1 MSSKS
6 KMASKR
12 KGRSRPVRLLG
23 LALIASFAMSAFA
36 AAGASA
42 LSISPA
48 GSELKPIAYTVSTKG
63 ITLTTESGTSRSC
76 SGSSA
81 GTGSFTSGTGGPLK
95 LVLAGCTYGPASCT
109 SVGQPTGSI
118 ATRSL
123 TAKLVYLDA
132 AHTKF
137 GLLLTP
143 SGSETFA
150 EFDCGFFGHF
160 AWTGSL
166 IGQITKP
173 SLGGTSAQATLILNS
188 TSFGVQAYQQ
198 VEGTGVK
205 HHITESRNGG
215 AADGLAFEAEL
226 TINLAQQVTFN
237 P

>member
-1 MSSKS
+1 
-6 KMASKR
+6 MAGKR
-12 KGRSRPVRLLG
+12 KDWSRPVRLLG

-48 GSELKPIAYTVSTKG
+48 GSALKPIGYTVSTHA
-63 ITLTTESGTSRSC
+63 ITVTTESQTKRSC

-95 LVLAGCTYGPASCT
+95 LTLAGCTFGSASCT
-109 SVGQPTGSI
+109 SAGQPTGSI

-123 TAKLVYLDA
+123 TANLVYLDA

-137 GLLLTP
+137 GLLLSP
-143 SGSETFA
+143 SGSETVA

-160 AWTGSL
+160 VWTGSL

-173 SLGGTSAQATLILNS
+173 SLGATSAQATLILNS
-188 TSFGVQAYQQ
+188 TSSGVQTYQQ

-205 HHITESRNGG
+205 HRITESRNGG
-215 AADGLAFEAEL
+215 AADGLALEAEL
-226 TINLAQQVTFN
+226 TINLQQPVTFN